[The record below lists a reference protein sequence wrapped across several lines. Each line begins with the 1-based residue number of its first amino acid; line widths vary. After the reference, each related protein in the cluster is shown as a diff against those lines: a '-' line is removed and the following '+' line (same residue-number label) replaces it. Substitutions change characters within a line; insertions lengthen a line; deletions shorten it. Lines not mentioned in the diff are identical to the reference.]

1 VSIAGYDDTVT
12 KIAYRDP
19 ATGKVIGYKA
29 DNATVV
35 KNVAGMISSWI
46 GSRDLDL
53 NGVDPALA
61 AAVLPEIDSG
71 MIALRKM
78 RRQIAKLAATVT
90 VDGIP
95 CDWCGRP
102 VLPSTGTRPRL
113 YCSRSC
119 RQRAYEER
127 RAGRLK

>member
-1 VSIAGYDDTVT
+1 MT
-12 KIAYRDP
+12 KIAERDP

-61 AAVLPEIDSG
+61 AAVLPEIDAG

-78 RRQIAKLAATVT
+78 RRQIARLAATVT
-90 VDGIP
+90 VDGAP
-95 CDWCGRP
+95 CVWCGRP

-127 RAGRLK
+127 KAGRTDAT